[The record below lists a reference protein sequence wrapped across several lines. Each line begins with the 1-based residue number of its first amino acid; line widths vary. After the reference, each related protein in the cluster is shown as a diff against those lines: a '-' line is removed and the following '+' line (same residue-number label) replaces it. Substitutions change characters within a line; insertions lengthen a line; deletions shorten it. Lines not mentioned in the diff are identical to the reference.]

1 MRDARHKQTTGEE
14 TSMTALLLTL
24 LLAPA
29 APPSGLNGS
38 GLNESEPRLN
48 ETRFARLHQQL
59 QPPAEEGWSSIPWKT
74 SLVQA
79 CVEAARQKKPV
90 FMVCRAGHPLGCV

>member
-1 MRDARHKQTTGEE
+1 
-14 TSMTALLLTL
+14 MTKKLLLTL
-24 LLAPA
+24 LLLAPGA
-29 APPSGLNGS
+29 AASALD
-38 GLNESEPRLN
+38 
-48 ETRFARLHQQL
+48 ETEFARLYKQL

-79 CVEAARQKKPV
+79 CVQAARERKPL

>member
-1 MRDARHKQTTGEE
+1 
-14 TSMTALLLTL
+14 MTRTI
-24 LLAPA
+24 LLAVLLFGPVA
-29 APPSGLNGS
+29 NASAFD
-38 GLNESEPRLN
+38 
-48 ETRFARLHQQL
+48 ETEFARLHKQL

-79 CVEAARQKKPV
+79 CVQAAREKKPL

>member
-1 MRDARHKQTTGEE
+1 MRVLTL
-14 TSMTALLLTL
+14 SLLLL
-24 LLAPA
+24 IPVAQA
-29 APPSGLNGS
+29 SGLDDA
-38 GLNESEPRLN
+38 E
-48 ETRFARLHQQL
+48 FARLHKQL

-79 CVEAARQKKPV
+79 CVQAAREKKPL